1 MRSNIDSEDSLCFV
15 LFPLCSAKSG
25 SHHENYILCAQRVR
39 VVSQKLE
46 NCFWEDPGDSWR
58 DVVELVAWESPF
70 FGRLG
75 LGVCS
80 HLCPSETLS
89 LLGIS
94 WKLWERWRL
103 WGLGNIGEP
112 WKWETC
118 WNHLKPKSSQIRALV
133 VRGCHASKSRC
144 QLCLKQQKSLIKW
157 RWVKT
162 GYPRIGLVEYSLPP
176 NIEYPS

>member
-1 MRSNIDSEDSLCFV
+1 MRNICPNDPMRSNIDSEDSLCFV

-94 WKLWERWRL
+94 WKLWKVET
-103 WGLGNIGEP
+103 LGIGEH
-112 WKWETC
+112 WGTLEMG
-118 WNHLKPKSSQIRALV
+118 NLLKPSETKVFPDPCSSRARL
-133 VRGCHASKSRC
+133 
-144 QLCLKQQKSLIKW
+144 
-157 RWVKT
+157 
-162 GYPRIGLVEYSLPP
+162 PR
-176 NIEYPS
+176 

>member
-1 MRSNIDSEDSLCFV
+1 MFGQKWFTPRELYSLRATRTRCQPEV
-15 LFPLCSAKSG
+15 GKLFLG
-25 SHHENYILCAQRVR
+25 R
-39 VVSQKLE
+39 
-46 NCFWEDPGDSWR
+46 SWR
-58 DVVELVAWESPF
+58 FLEGCCGTCRLRISIFRETRFGSLLPPVSFRNLVFAWDF
-70 FGRLG
+70 L
-75 LGVCS
+75 
-80 HLCPSETLS
+80 ETLRKVET
-89 LLGIS
+89 L
-94 WKLWERWRL
+94 
-103 WGLGNIGEP
+103 GLGNIGEP

-157 RWVKT
+157 GWVKT